1 MSRAFVKEGDSTA
14 SGSLVDRFYQG
25 LLGLSDPARALV
37 GKRQQ
42 QAWLASQPVIE
53 AARLEART
61 ALGADSYREIFEAA
75 AERAGDV
82 AQSPT
87 WWAAASPSSLRL
99 EACRRRSA
107 QEPQPRPFRSC
118 SAPRAIRFG
127 LVSSPVSVGLAATS
141 RVSPR

>member
-42 QAWLASQPVIE
+42 HAWLASQPVIE

-87 WWAAASPSSLRL
+87 WWAAGDAAIAL
-99 EACRRRSA
+99 AARRRLASDQFA
-107 QEPQPRPFRSC
+107 V
-118 SAPRAIRFG
+118 
-127 LVSSPVSVGLAATS
+127 LVGPLGVALPWLKDAAS
-141 RVSPR
+141 QS